1 MSNSSELSSEDPN
14 AVMMAELRARADT
27 LERQLTDLQ
36 RHTETRLVRAELKA
50 EAVRAGMI
58 DLDGLRLVDLPS
70 LKLNERGEVEGAAA
84 VMQDLRKNKPWL
96 FGTVGAVFLQP
107 VQPAAGHAAQA
118 EAGDG
123 NDRCRIPR
131 RPRRY
136 SEASILITDVVSG
149 RYL

>member
-96 FGTVGAVFLQP
+96 FGTVSQSSSNP
-107 VQPAAGHAAQA
+107 SSPPPAMPPKQKLATEMTDAEYRIARAA
-118 EAGDG
+118 
-123 NDRCRIPR
+123 
-131 RPRRY
+131 
-136 SEASILITDVVSG
+136 ILKHRS
-149 RYL
+149 